1 MVSFASAL
9 LLAFDAAAT
18 PLPPPE
24 TPLPVPP
31 PSLMDATVSAT
42 ASGLMPA
49 QETAKKAAETLGEEA
64 SRELKSQVEAQKK
77 KIDDQASAIEK
88 SFDAAAASEKARL
101 DSSLK
106 SMGKSLERRVES
118 EYLRLEQEVSKKV
131 EETSSKGNDSITE
144 EERATKLKAELDL
157 PLASA
162 SQNVKQQIIGM
173 QEKIQEQSSAG
184 SERLSKRVNSMQPEL
199 ERRADTAKKSLDEQV
214 SVLESELNAKA
225 MSKIDQNVESE
236 TRAAVEAV
244 TKIEKALEAEV
255 EDGKRILDEQVEKKK
270 QVMKNKVASESV
282 ESRRLI
288 GKFLDQY
295 ASVRVDGN
303 TENTYWV
310 FGPELPYVG
319 QIRVPRKET
328 SDVEVIIGGFI
339 AGSFVELSL
348 ALMLHPLDTL
358 KTRLQRGSQ
367 ASQPAN
373 RNIYLQ
379 RLFDG
384 LGPVLATVPALSTF
398 WAVKDV
404 VRRQLITTV
413 QPLIPLPVLSDILA
427 TSVAAACGEAAYIAV
442 KTPGQVLKTQQQVA
456 AVDEEAGDIL
466 QVAWPEDLG
475 EASLRSFPVLATV
488 DVPQVGIRTGLFVA
502 LHDSNLYNGPGSE
515 ILLFTIASTAAAFM
529 CTPLDVART
538 QLLLSRRGV
547 EDLPATLASI
557 GTREGFEGLT
567 AGWLPR
573 LLWNGVTVGLVLGLC
588 RLQYEDARTLVLVEV
603 LDRLQEIIQPIF
615 AQV

>member
-1 MVSFASAL
+1 
-9 LLAFDAAAT
+9 
-18 PLPPPE
+18 
-24 TPLPVPP
+24 
-31 PSLMDATVSAT
+31 
-42 ASGLMPA
+42 
-49 QETAKKAAETLGEEA
+49 
-64 SRELKSQVEAQKK
+64 
-77 KIDDQASAIEK
+77 
-88 SFDAAAASEKARL
+88 
-101 DSSLK
+101 
-106 SMGKSLERRVES
+106 
-118 EYLRLEQEVSKKV
+118 
-131 EETSSKGNDSITE
+131 
-144 EERATKLKAELDL
+144 
-157 PLASA
+157 
-162 SQNVKQQIIGM
+162 
-173 QEKIQEQSSAG
+173 
-184 SERLSKRVNSMQPEL
+184 
-199 ERRADTAKKSLDEQV
+199 
-214 SVLESELNAKA
+214 
-225 MSKIDQNVESE
+225 
-236 TRAAVEAV
+236 
-244 TKIEKALEAEV
+244 
-255 EDGKRILDEQVEKKK
+255 
-270 QVMKNKVASESV
+270 
-282 ESRRLI
+282 
-288 GKFLDQY
+288 
-295 ASVRVDGN
+295 
-303 TENTYWV
+303 
-310 FGPELPYVG
+310 
-319 QIRVPRKET
+319 
-328 SDVEVIIGGFI
+328 
-339 AGSFVELSL
+339 
-348 ALMLHPLDTL
+348 MLHPLDTL

-603 LDRLQEIIQPIF
+603 LDRFQETIQPF
-615 AQV
+615 SAQL